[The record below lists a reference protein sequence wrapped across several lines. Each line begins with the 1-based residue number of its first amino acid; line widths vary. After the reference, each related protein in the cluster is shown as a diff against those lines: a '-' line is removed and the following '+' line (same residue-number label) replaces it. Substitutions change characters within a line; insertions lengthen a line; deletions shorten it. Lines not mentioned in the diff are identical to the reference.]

1 MITTFAL
8 NYKKMNEQ
16 IINEYKAYLNGK
28 RELLDAT
35 IMQLKKEFVGIHN
48 VIDQIAEAMGGWYFF
63 PEMQDRPVIINLW
76 GLTGIGK
83 TSLVKRFAQ
92 LLQMDERYYRFDLGE
107 STNSDYSIQETFK
120 EIYENSNEQPFI
132 LGLDEFQLARTIN
145 EDREE
150 VDKASSR
157 AIWDLLD
164 SGKFDLIDFNTYQ
177 MSNLNKLIKKL
188 DKALSN
194 EVEVEHGIVVDNEAE
209 FEKIFPDED
218 DSDDEEDDDEPKNK
232 KIKKTYFVPNN
243 ALHTLYYIDSN
254 AYLSTADVRE
264 ELSQLDGEGT
274 IDFLIQMYKKAL
286 KPVTIDCTKAL
297 IFVMGNLDE
306 VYSMTQNFNPDISA
320 DEFHR
325 QSLEITI
332 TQVKNSLLNRF
343 RSEQIA
349 RLGNN
354 HIIYP
359 SFNTKSFKT
368 IINQELEEIANKVY
382 AIYKIKLEF
391 EESIKDL
398 IYEEGVYPTQG
409 TRPLFT
415 TIHQIVSA
423 KLGSLLSDVFITGYL
438 SEKLVFK
445 VNTEVTTDDTVEL
458 QVDFYN
464 DGKLIHSNKQQQKL
478 VLGKL
483 RKEKLDDQQAITA
496 VHESGHAVLSSIL
509 MRTIP
514 LSVFSVTADNYSLGF
529 VLARPEWNYVSKDE
543 IINRL
548 AVLFGGLE
556 AERLVFGEKNITIGA
571 SQDLTNATRLAT
583 YVLYSCGFGK
593 TPAAFGNV
601 SKDETP
607 TIIFDAEVSP
617 LNGEAKD
624 LLMAAQKL
632 AADTL
637 KEQRVLL
644 LQMANYL
651 SDKRALD
658 KTAIKD
664 YVVKYAVNFDT
675 KTLIEDADN
684 IYYRNHLKQEVA
696 KIK

>member
-1 MITTFAL
+1 
-8 NYKKMNEQ
+8 MNEQ
-16 IINEYKAYLNGK
+16 IIKEYKAYLHER

-35 IMQLKKEFVGIHN
+35 LAQLKKEFVGIHK

-92 LLQMDERYYRFDLGE
+92 LLKMDERYYRFDLGE

-188 DKALSN
+188 DKALVN
-194 EVEVEHGIVVDNEAE
+194 QVEVVDGIVTEHEDE
-209 FEKIFPDED
+209 FKKLFPDED
-218 DSDDEEDDDEPKNK
+218 NNSYDEDDDETKNK
-232 KIKKTYFVPNN
+232 KVQKTYFVPANYLN
-243 ALHTLYYIDSN
+243 TLYYIDSN
-254 AYLSTADVRE
+254 AYLSTNDIRE
-264 ELSQLDGEGT
+264 ELNLLDGEGT
-274 IDFLIQMYKKAL
+274 IDFLIQLYKKAM
-286 KPVTIDCTKAL
+286 KPVTINCTKAL

-332 TQVKNSLLNRF
+332 TQVKNSLLSRF

-368 IINQELEEIANKVY
+368 IIDQELAGVEKKVFDF
-382 AIYKIKLEF
+382 YKIHLEF
-391 EESIKDL
+391 DTTLKEL

-423 KLGSLLSDVFITGYL
+423 KLGSLLGEVFIKGYL
-438 SEKLVFK
+438 SDKLVFR
-445 VNTEVTTDDTVEL
+445 VNTDVTTEDTVEL
-458 QVDFYN
+458 QVDFY
-464 DGKLIHSNKQQQKL
+464 KEEKKIHTYKQQQKL

-496 VHESGHAVLSSIL
+496 VHESGHTVLSSIL

-514 LSVFSVTADNYSLGF
+514 VSVFSVTADNYSLGF
-529 VLARPEWNYVSKDE
+529 VLSRPEWNYVSKNE

-556 AERLVFGEKNITIGA
+556 AERLIFGDKNITIGA
-571 SQDLTNATRLAT
+571 SQDLINATRLAT
-583 YVLYSCGFGK
+583 YVLYACGFGEN
-593 TPAAFGNV
+593 AAAYGNV
-601 SKDETP
+601 NIDETP

-617 LNGEAKD
+617 LNGEAKEM
-624 LLMAAQKL
+624 LIAAQRL
-632 AADTL
+632 AAETL

-651 SDKRALD
+651 SDKRTLD
-658 KTAIKD
+658 TAAIRN
-664 YVVKYAVNFDT
+664 YVEKYAVNFDV
-675 KTLIEDADN
+675 KSLIEDADN
-684 IYYRNHLKQEVA
+684 VFYRDHLKREVE
-696 KIK
+696 KLS

>member
-1 MITTFAL
+1 
-8 NYKKMNEQ
+8 MNEQ
-16 IINEYKAYLNGK
+16 IIKEYKAYLHER

-35 IMQLKKEFVGIHN
+35 LAQLKKEFVGIHK

-92 LLQMDERYYRFDLGE
+92 LLKMDERYYRFDLGE

-188 DKALSN
+188 DKALVN
-194 EVEVEHGIVVDNEAE
+194 QVEVVDGIVTEHEDE
-209 FEKIFPDED
+209 FKKLFPDED
-218 DSDDEEDDDEPKNK
+218 NNSYDEDDDETKNK
-232 KIKKTYFVPNN
+232 KVQKTYFVPANYLN
-243 ALHTLYYIDSN
+243 TLYYIDSN
-254 AYLSTADVRE
+254 AYLSTNDIRE
-264 ELSQLDGEGT
+264 ELNLLDGEGT
-274 IDFLIQMYKKAL
+274 IDFLIQLYKKAM
-286 KPVTIDCTKAL
+286 KPVTINCTKAL

-332 TQVKNSLLNRF
+332 TQVKNSLLSRF

-368 IINQELEEIANKVY
+368 IIDQELAGVEKKVFDF
-382 AIYKIKLEF
+382 YKIHLEF
-391 EESIKDL
+391 DTTLKEL

-423 KLGSLLSDVFITGYL
+423 KLGSLLGEVFIKGYL
-438 SEKLVFK
+438 SDKLVFR
-445 VNTEVTTDDTVEL
+445 VNTDVTTEDTVEL
-458 QVDFYN
+458 QVDFY
-464 DGKLIHSNKQQQKL
+464 KEEKKIHTYKQQQKL

-496 VHESGHAVLSSIL
+496 VHESGHTVLSSIL

-514 LSVFSVTADNYSLGF
+514 VSVFSVTADNYSLGF
-529 VLARPEWNYVSKDE
+529 VLSRPEWNYVSKNE

-556 AERLVFGEKNITIGA
+556 AERLIFGDKNITIGA
-571 SQDLTNATRLAT
+571 SQDLINATRLAT
-583 YVLYSCGFGK
+583 YVLYACGFGEN
-593 TPAAFGNV
+593 AAAYGNV
-601 SKDETP
+601 NIDETP

-617 LNGEAKD
+617 LNGEAKEM
-624 LLMAAQKL
+624 LIAAQRL
-632 AADTL
+632 AAQTL

-651 SDKRALD
+651 SDKRTLD
-658 KTAIKD
+658 TAAIRN
-664 YVVKYAVNFDT
+664 YVEKYAVNFDI
-675 KTLIEDADN
+675 KSLIEDADN
-684 IYYRNHLKQEVA
+684 VFYRDHLKREVE
-696 KIK
+696 KLS

>member
-1 MITTFAL
+1 
-8 NYKKMNEQ
+8 MNEQ
-16 IINEYKAYLNGK
+16 IIKEYKAYLHER

-35 IMQLKKEFVGIHN
+35 LAQLKKEFVGIHK

-92 LLQMDERYYRFDLGE
+92 LLKMDERYYRFDLGE

-188 DKALSN
+188 DKALVN
-194 EVEVEHGIVVDNEAE
+194 QVEVVDGIVTEHEDE
-209 FEKIFPDED
+209 FKKLFPDED
-218 DSDDEEDDDEPKNK
+218 NNSYDEDDDETKNK
-232 KIKKTYFVPNN
+232 KVQKTYFVPANYLN
-243 ALHTLYYIDSN
+243 TLYYIDSN
-254 AYLSTADVRE
+254 AYLSTNDIRE
-264 ELSQLDGEGT
+264 ELNLLDGEGT
-274 IDFLIQMYKKAL
+274 IDFLIQLYKKAM
-286 KPVTIDCTKAL
+286 KPVTINCTKAL

-332 TQVKNSLLNRF
+332 TQVKNSLLSRF

-368 IINQELEEIANKVY
+368 IIDQELAGVEKKVFDF
-382 AIYKIKLEF
+382 YKIHLEF
-391 EESIKDL
+391 DTTLKEL

-423 KLGSLLSDVFITGYL
+423 KLGSLLGEVFIKGYL
-438 SEKLVFK
+438 SDKLVFR
-445 VNTEVTTDDTVEL
+445 VNTDVTTEDTVEL
-458 QVDFYN
+458 QVDFY
-464 DGKLIHSNKQQQKL
+464 KEEKKIHTYKQQQKL

-496 VHESGHAVLSSIL
+496 VHESGHTVLSSIL

-514 LSVFSVTADNYSLGF
+514 VSVFSVTADNYSLGF
-529 VLARPEWNYVSKDE
+529 VLSRPEWNYVSKNE

-556 AERLVFGEKNITIGA
+556 AERLIFGDKNITIGA
-571 SQDLTNATRLAT
+571 SQDLINATRLAT
-583 YVLYSCGFGK
+583 YVLYACGFGEN
-593 TPAAFGNV
+593 AAAYGNV
-601 SKDETP
+601 NIDETP

-617 LNGEAKD
+617 LNGEAKEM
-624 LLMAAQKL
+624 LIAAQRL
-632 AADTL
+632 AAQTL

-651 SDKRALD
+651 SDKRTLD
-658 KTAIKD
+658 TAAIRN
-664 YVVKYAVNFDT
+664 YVEKYAVNFDV
-675 KTLIEDADN
+675 KSLIEDADN
-684 IYYRNHLKQEVA
+684 VFYRDHLKREVE
-696 KIK
+696 KLS

>member
-1 MITTFAL
+1 MKFQQKYTE
-8 NYKKMNEQ
+8 MDEQ
-16 IINEYKAYLNGK
+16 VIKEYKAYLHER
-28 RELLDAT
+28 RELLDST
-35 IMQLKKEFVGIHN
+35 IAQLKKEFVGIHK
-48 VIDQIAEAMGGWYFF
+48 VIDQIAEAMGGWFFF

-92 LLQMDERYYRFDLGE
+92 LLKMEERYYRFDLGE

-188 DKALSN
+188 DKALVN
-194 EVEVEHGIVVDNEAE
+194 QVEVVDGVVTEHEDA
-209 FEKIFPDED
+209 FKKIFPDEENNQYDDDDD
-218 DSDDEEDDDEPKNK
+218 DSPQNK
-232 KIKKTYFVPNN
+232 TVQKTYFIPNSYLN
-243 ALHTLYYIDSN
+243 TLYYIDSN
-254 AYLSTADVRE
+254 AYLSTADIRE
-264 ELSQLDGEGT
+264 QLCELDGEGT
-274 IDFLIQMYKKAL
+274 IDYLIQLYKKAM

-332 TQVKNSLLNRF
+332 TQVKNSLLSRF

-359 SFNTKSFKT
+359 SFDTKSFKT
-368 IINQELEEIANKVY
+368 IIDQELDEIEKKVY
-382 AIYKIKLEF
+382 SYYKIHLEF
-391 EESIKDL
+391 DETLKKL

-415 TIHQIVSA
+415 TIHQVVSA
-423 KLGSLLSDVFITGYL
+423 KLGSLLGEVFINGFL
-438 SEKLVFK
+438 SDKLVFK
-445 VNTEVTTDDTVEL
+445 VNTDVTTEDTVEL
-458 QVDFYN
+458 QVDFIKQ
-464 DGKLIHSNKQQQKL
+464 GKKIHSYKQKQKL

-509 MRTIP
+509 MRTLP
-514 LSVFSVTADNYSLGF
+514 VSVFSVTADNYSLGF

-556 AERLVFGEKNITIGA
+556 AERLIFGDNNITIGA
-571 SQDLTNATRLAT
+571 SQDLINATRLAT
-583 YVLYSCGFGK
+583 YVLYSCGFGEH
-593 TPAAFGNV
+593 PAAYGNV
-601 SKDETP
+601 HMNETP
-607 TIIFDAEVSP
+607 SIVFDAELSP
-617 LNGEAKD
+617 LNGEAKKMLID
-624 LLMAAQKL
+624 AQHL
-632 AADTL
+632 AAETL

-644 LQMANYL
+644 LQMADYL
-651 SDKRALD
+651 SDKRMLD
-658 KTAIKD
+658 KVAIKE
-664 YVVKYAVNFDT
+664 YVEKYAVNFDV
-675 KTLIEDADN
+675 KSLIEDADN
-684 IYYRNHLKQEVA
+684 VFYRQHLKGEID
-696 KIK
+696 KIQ

>member
-1 MITTFAL
+1 MD
-8 NYKKMNEQ
+8 EQ
-16 IINEYKAYLNGK
+16 IIKEYKAYLHEK
-28 RELLDAT
+28 RELLDST
-35 IMQLKKEFVGIHN
+35 ILQLKKEFVGIHK
-48 VIDQIAEAMGGWYFF
+48 VIDQIAEAMGGWFFF

-92 LLQMDERYYRFDLGE
+92 LLQMEERYYRFDLGE

-188 DKALSN
+188 DKALIN
-194 EVEVEHGIVVDNEAE
+194 EVEVVEGIVTENESE
-209 FEKIFPDED
+209 FKKIFPDED
-218 DSDDEEDDDEPKNK
+218 NDDDDDDDEPKNK
-232 KIKKTYFVPNN
+232 KIKKTYFVPNS

-254 AYLSTADVRE
+254 AYLSTADIRE
-264 ELSQLDGEGT
+264 ELNNMDGEAT
-274 IDFLIQMYKKAL
+274 IEFLIQLYKKAL

-332 TQVKNSLLNRF
+332 TQVKNSLLSRF

-368 IINQELEEIANKVY
+368 IIEQELEEVAKKVHD
-382 AIYKIKLEF
+382 IYKIELEF

-423 KLGSLLSDVFITGYL
+423 KLGSLLSDVFILGHL
-438 SEKLVFK
+438 SDKLIFRA
-445 VNTEVTTDDTVEL
+445 NSEITTEDTVVL
-458 QVDFYN
+458 QVDFYK
-464 DGKLIHSNKQQQKL
+464 DGQLIHTNKQNQKL

-529 VLARPEWNYVSKDE
+529 VLARPEWNYVSKNE
-543 IINRL
+543 VINRL

-556 AERLVFGEKNITIGA
+556 AERLIFGEKNITIGA
-571 SQDLTNATRLAT
+571 SQDLMNATRLAT
-583 YVLYSCGFGK
+583 YVLYSCGFGDS
-593 TPAAFGNV
+593 PAAYGSV
-601 SKDETP
+601 HKDETP

-617 LNGEAKD
+617 LNGEAKEM
-624 LLMAAQKL
+624 LVAAQKL

-637 KEQRVLL
+637 KEQKVLL

-658 KTAIKD
+658 KVALKE
-664 YVVKYAVNFDT
+664 YVVKYAINFDP

-684 IYYRNHLKQEVA
+684 IFYRNHLKQEV
-696 KIK
+696 KNIL

>member
-1 MITTFAL
+1 MD
-8 NYKKMNEQ
+8 EQ
-16 IINEYKAYLNGK
+16 IIKEYKAYLHEK

-35 IMQLKKEFVGIHN
+35 ITQLKKEFVGIHN

-188 DKALSN
+188 DKALIN
-194 EVEVEHGIVVDNEAE
+194 EVEVVDGIVTENESG
-209 FEKIFPDED
+209 FKKIFPDED
-218 DSDDEEDDDEPKNK
+218 SDDDDDDDEPKNK
-232 KIKKTYFVPNN
+232 KVKKTYFVPNS

-254 AYLSTADVRE
+254 AYLSTADIRE
-264 ELSQLDGEGT
+264 ELNNMDGEAT
-274 IDFLIQMYKKAL
+274 IDFLVQLYKKAL

-332 TQVKNSLLNRF
+332 TQVKNSLLSRF

-368 IINQELEEIANKVY
+368 IIDQELDEIAKKVHD
-382 AIYKIKLEF
+382 IYKIELEF

-423 KLGSLLSDVFITGYL
+423 KLGSLLSDVFILGYL
-438 SEKLVFK
+438 SDKLIFK
-445 VNTEVTTDDTVEL
+445 ANSEVTTEDTVEL
-458 QVDFYN
+458 QVDFYK
-464 DGKLIHSNKQQQKL
+464 DGQLIHSNKQQQKL

-529 VLARPEWNYVSKDE
+529 VLARPEWNYVSKNE
-543 IINRL
+543 VINRL

-556 AERLVFGEKNITIGA
+556 AERLIFGEKNITIGA
-571 SQDLTNATRLAT
+571 SQDLINATRLAT

-593 TPAAFGNV
+593 SPAAYGSV
-601 SKDETP
+601 HKDETP

-617 LNGEAKD
+617 LNGEAKEM
-624 LLMAAQKL
+624 LIAAQKL

-637 KEQRVLL
+637 KEQKVLL

-658 KTAIKD
+658 KVAIKD
-664 YVVKYAVNFDT
+664 YILKYAVNFDT
-675 KTLIEDADN
+675 KALIEDADN
-684 IYYRNHLKQEVA
+684 IFYRNHLKQEV
-696 KIK
+696 KNIL

>member
-1 MITTFAL
+1 MDKQVI
-8 NYKKMNEQ
+8 KD
-16 IINEYKAYLNGK
+16 YKAYLHE
-28 RELLDAT
+28 RRQLLDAT
-35 IMQLKKEFVGIHN
+35 IAQLKKEFVGIHR
-48 VIDQIAEAMGGWYFF
+48 VIDQIAEAMGGWFFF

-83 TSLVKRFAQ
+83 TSLVKRLAQ
-92 LLQMDERYYRFDLGE
+92 LLKMEERYYRFDLGE

-188 DKALSN
+188 DKALIN
-194 EVEVEHGIVVDNEAE
+194 GVEVEYGVVIEREDE
-209 FEKIFPDED
+209 FKKIFPDD
-218 DSDDEEDDDEPKNK
+218 DNNQYDDAPENK
-232 KIKKTYFVPNN
+232 KVEKTYFISDNHLN
-243 ALHTLYYIDSN
+243 TLYYIDSN
-254 AYLSTADVRE
+254 AYLSTSDIRE
-264 ELSQLDGEGT
+264 QLSALNGEGT
-274 IDFLIQMYKKAL
+274 IDFLIQLYKKAL

-359 SFNTKSFKT
+359 SFNTKSFET
-368 IINQELEEIANKVY
+368 IIDQELAEIERKVY
-382 AIYKIKLEF
+382 GFYKIHLEF
-391 EESIKDL
+391 DATIKKL
-398 IYEEGVYPTQG
+398 IYDEGVYPTQG

-415 TIHQIVSA
+415 TIHQIVNA
-423 KLGSLLSDVFITGYL
+423 KLGTLLGEIFINGYL
-438 SEKLVFK
+438 SDKLVFS
-445 VNTEVTTDDTVEL
+445 VNATVTTEDTVEL
-458 QVDFYN
+458 QVDFFKG
-464 DGKLIHSNKQQQKL
+464 DKKIHSYKHQQKL

-514 LSVFSVTADNYSLGF
+514 VSVFSVTADNYSLGF
-529 VLARPEWNYVSKDE
+529 VLARPEWNYVSKAE

-556 AERLVFGEKNITIGA
+556 AERLIFGDENITIGA
-571 SQDLTNATRLAT
+571 SQDLLSATRLAT
-583 YVLYSCGFGK
+583 YVLYSCGFGEA
-593 TPAAFGNV
+593 PAAYGNTNMN
-601 SKDETP
+601 ETP
-607 TIIFDAEVSP
+607 TIIFDAEVSS
-617 LNGEAKD
+617 LNGDAKEM
-624 LLMAAQKL
+624 LVAAQQL
-632 AADTL
+632 AAKTL

-651 SDKRALD
+651 SDKRMLD
-658 KTAIKD
+658 KSSIKK
-664 YVVKYAVNFDT
+664 YVEQYAVNFDVSS
-675 KTLIEDADN
+675 LVEDADN
-684 IYYRNHLKQEVA
+684 VFYRHHLKDAV
-696 KIK
+696 KMLS